1 MLYSRSYAERTSCF
15 NWIFFLLK
23 LLIQVNLTVDC
34 TGWGSEHGVSIHK
47 PVERVGSLVPRDS
60 IGSASGLEPAM
71 QAIFAFSHILRTR
84 SKESIHSGESSDGRL
99 SPSGKVQSC

>member
-1 MLYSRSYAERTSCF
+1 MINQYNVY
-15 NWIFFLLK
+15 LLCS
-23 LLIQVNLTVDC
+23 QVNLTVDC
-34 TGWGSEHGVSIHK
+34 SGWGSDHGVENVRGH
-47 PVERVGSLVPRDS
+47 RALDRGGSLVPRDS

-99 SPSGKVQSC
+99 SPSGIEILVAIKV